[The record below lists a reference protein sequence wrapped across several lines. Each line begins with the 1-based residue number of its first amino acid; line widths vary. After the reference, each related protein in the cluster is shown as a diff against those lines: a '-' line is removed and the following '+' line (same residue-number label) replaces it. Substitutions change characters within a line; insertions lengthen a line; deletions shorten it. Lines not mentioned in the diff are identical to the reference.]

1 MCCVAPWY
9 SETTWYQKLARLS
22 SWGMSREQ
30 AQSVLSS
37 DCDQKSLDKSVR
49 LKIFLA
55 LEIGSG
61 KNMLSVVTMSSL
73 SKGRK

>member
-1 MCCVAPWY
+1 
-9 SETTWYQKLARLS
+9 
-22 SWGMSREQ
+22 MSREQ